1 MDTAKQMQMAFMMEE
16 GGLTDDGTNMD
27 PVSGNEV
34 PPGSMAEE
42 VRDDIPAQ
50 LSEGEYVVPADVVR
64 FYGVKFFE
72 DLRSEAKRG
81 LMDME
86 ENGRIGG
93 EPVAQTIDN
102 QTGGEL
108 TPEELAALEQITG
121 MAVGGMVQPTQS
133 TNPYLQQQQMYQ
145 NPAPV
150 AMGNTGQY
158 NKGGQVL
165 YASNGPDISAGTAA
179 ESQTDPY
186 QAQFGT
192 QQASMFS
199 PGYLIDQTLST
210 PQNPVRTITMYGP
223 NGEVEILTLPA
234 QQTRY
239 EELLELGYSETQV
252 QTTTETAVG
261 RDEGNDQSSKTKTG
275 PEPIDVSKIKS
286 EDLAKTAKS
295 LGAMTTIATAVA
307 STVGV
312 PITAL
317 VNAGM
322 VAQYNDIIDR
332 MKSEGIDTEGMEK
345 KGSIFGGESSL
356 YENLKDTGGNVDK
369 DGNVIGDG
377 KVGFGD
383 TWLGD
388 LLGFDGKAGVQGD
401 NLRDSFGGSRRTGGG
416 SDDDG
421 GTPVV
426 TPSSNGNNNNDE
438 PFSGEPTG
446 PSTAQQAQASVEA
459 EVGLDAFG
467 GSGSVSPT
475 GDDEGYGTP
484 FNQGGMV
491 KRRNNKKKK

>member
-1 MDTAKQMQMAFMMEE
+1 MDTAKQMQMAFMEE
-16 GGLTDDGTNMD
+16 GGLTDDGTTMD

-72 DLRSEAKRG
+72 DLRMEAKRG

-86 ENGRIGG
+86 ANGRIGG

-108 TPEELAALEQITG
+108 TPEELAALEQIQG

-150 AMGNTGQY
+150 AMGNTGY
-158 NKGGQVL
+158 AEGGQVL
-165 YASNGPDISAGTAA
+165 YANTGPDVSAGTAA
-179 ESQTDPY
+179 EPQIDPY

-239 EELLELGYSETQV
+239 EELLELGYSETQT
-252 QTTTETAVG
+252 QTTTETTVG
-261 RDEGNDQSSKTKTG
+261 RDDENDQPPKTKTT
-275 PEPIDVSKIKS
+275 PEPLDVSKIKT
-286 EDLAKTAKS
+286 EDLAKTAKG
-295 LGAMTTIATAVA
+295 LGAMSTIATALA
-307 STVGV
+307 ST
-312 PITAL
+312 
-317 VNAGM
+317 AGLPVAAFINTKT
-322 VAQYNDIIDR
+322 VAQYNDIVDR
-332 MKSEGIDTEGMEK
+332 MNAEGVNDEGLEK
-345 KGSIFGGESSL
+345 KGSIFGGESSIF
-356 YENLKDTGGNVDK
+356 ENLADTNK
-369 DGNVIGDG
+369 DGNVN
-377 KVGFGD
+377 FGD

-401 NLRDSFGGSRRTGGG
+401 NLRDSFGGSRRTGG
-416 SDDDG
+416 DDDG
-421 GTPVV
+421 GPSTPV
-426 TPSSNGNNNNDE
+426 PSSKEKDTPPAVDTRITDTSSAQGVAE
-438 PFSGEPTG
+438 ASGMV
-446 PSTAQQAQASVEA
+446 SSSSVPEGFA
-459 EVGLDAFG
+459 EDSEFG
-467 GSGSVSPT
+467 AL
-475 GDDEGYGTP
+475 
-484 FNQGGMV
+484 NQGGMV
-491 KRRNNKKKK
+491 KRRKNKKKK

>member
-16 GGLTDDGTNMD
+16 GGLTDDGTSMD

-86 ENGRIGG
+86 ANGRIGG

-108 TPEELAALEQITG
+108 TPEELAALEQIQG

-165 YASNGPDISAGTAA
+165 YAQEGVDVSTTAA
-179 ESQTDPY
+179 SEDANIDPY

-199 PGYLIDQTLST
+199 PGYLIDQTLGTTAS
-210 PQNPVRTITMYGP
+210 PVRTVIMYGP
-223 NGEVEILTLPA
+223 AGEVETITLPA

-239 EELLELGYSETQV
+239 EELLELGYSETQT

-261 RDEGNDQSSKTKTG
+261 RDDGNDQPPKTKTT
-275 PEPIDVSKIKS
+275 PEPLDVSKIKT
-286 EDLAKTAKS
+286 EDLAKTAKGLS
-295 LGAMTTIATAVA
+295 TMSTIATALATTAGLPVA
-307 STVGV
+307 AFINTK
-312 PITAL
+312 T
-317 VNAGM
+317 
-322 VAQYNDIIDR
+322 VAQYNDIVDR
-332 MKSEGIDTEGMEK
+332 MNTEGVNDEGLEK

-356 YENLKDTGGNVDK
+356 YENLSDTSG
-369 DGNVIGDG
+369 DGNVN
-377 KVGFGD
+377 FGD

-388 LLGFDGKAGVQGD
+388 LLGFDGEAGIGEG
-401 NLRDSFGGSRRTGGG
+401 NPGLRDSFGGARRTGG
-416 SDDDG
+416 SDDNDS
-421 GTPVV
+421 TPTT
-426 TPSSNGNNNNDE
+426 TPSS
-438 PFSGEPTG
+438 
-446 PSTAQQAQASVEA
+446 
-459 EVGLDAFG
+459 
-467 GSGSVSPT
+467 SGSSSDASPT
-475 GDDEGYGTP
+475 PSVTVGTNRGGRGSENPMTATGTGLYNDDLVGDEDE
-484 FNQGGMV
+484 
-491 KRRNNKKKK
+491 

>member
-1 MDTAKQMQMAFMMEE
+1 MDTAKQMQMAFMEE

-72 DLRSEAKRG
+72 DLRMEAKRG

-261 RDEGNDQSSKTKTG
+261 RDDGNDQPKTKTT
-275 PEPIDVSKIKS
+275 PKELDVNSIKS
-286 EDLAKTAKS
+286 EDLAKTAKGLS
-295 LGAMTTIATAVA
+295 AMTNIATAIA
-307 STVGV
+307 ST
-312 PITAL
+312 
-317 VNAGM
+317 AGLPVAAFINTKM
-322 VAQYNDIIDR
+322 VAQYNDIVNR
-332 MKSEGIDTEGMEK
+332 MDEEGINTEGLK
-345 KGSIFGGESSL
+345 TKGSIFGGESGL
-356 YENLKDTGGNVDK
+356 YENLADTSG
-369 DGNVIGDG
+369 DGNVN
-377 KVGFGD
+377 FGD

>member
-72 DLRSEAKRG
+72 DLRMEAKRG

-86 ENGRIGG
+86 ANGRIGG

-150 AMGNTGQY
+150 AMGNAGQY

-165 YASNGPDISAGTAA
+165 YASNGPDVSAGTAA
-179 ESQTDPY
+179 SENANIDPY
-186 QAQFGT
+186 APQFSTTSGG
-192 QQASMFS
+192 SMFA
-199 PGYLIDQTLST
+199 PGFLIDQQLGTTAPST
-210 PQNPVRTITMYGP
+210 RTVIMYGP
-223 NGEVEILTLPA
+223 DGEVETLILPA
-234 QQTRY
+234 QQARY
-239 EELLELGYSETQV
+239 EELVQMGYSETPV
-252 QTTTETAVG
+252 QTTTETTVRQDDDDG
-261 RDEGNDQSSKTKTG
+261 GPSVKPTTKPPLKINEIPKDEL
-275 PEPIDVSKIKS
+275 E
-286 EDLAKTAKS
+286 KTAKG
-295 LGAMTTIATAVA
+295 LGLMTNIATALASSAGLPVA
-307 STVGV
+307 AF
-312 PITAL
+312 I
-317 VNAGM
+317 NAGA
-322 VAQYNDIIDR
+322 VSQYNDIIDR
-332 MKSEGIDTEGMEK
+332 MDSEGIKHDLEK

-356 YENLKDTGGNVDK
+356 YENLADTSG
-369 DGNVIGDG
+369 DGNVN
-377 KVGFGD
+377 FGD

-388 LLGFDGKAGVQGD
+388 FLGFDGEAGIAEG
-401 NLRDSFGGSRRTGGG
+401 NPGLRESFSGARRTGGG
-416 SDDDG
+416 DDDKPSFAG
-421 GTPVV
+421 EDNKNDDTPTP
-426 TPSSNGNNNNDE
+426 TPSSSNNTSSN
-438 PFSGEPTG
+438 SS
-446 PSTAQQAQASVEA
+446 PSVQAAAQSYSDLAAA
-459 EVGLDAFG
+459 EDNEYGLL
-467 GSGSVSPT
+467 
-475 GDDEGYGTP
+475 
-484 FNQGGMV
+484 NKGGMV
-491 KRRNNKKKK
+491 KRRKNKKKNK

>member
-1 MDTAKQMQMAFMMEE
+1 MDTAKQMQMAFMEE
-16 GGLTDDGTNMD
+16 GGLTDDGANMD

-86 ENGRIGG
+86 ANGRIGG

-165 YASNGPDISAGTAA
+165 YASNGPDVSAGTAA
-179 ESQTDPY
+179 SENANIDPY
-186 QAQFGT
+186 APQFSTTSGG
-192 QQASMFS
+192 SMFA
-199 PGYLIDQTLST
+199 PGFLIDQQLGTTAPST
-210 PQNPVRTITMYGP
+210 RTVIMYGP
-223 NGEVEILTLPA
+223 NGEVETLILPA
-234 QQTRY
+234 QQARY
-239 EELLELGYSETQV
+239 EELVQMGYSETPV
-252 QTTTETAVG
+252 QTTTETTVRQDDDDG
-261 RDEGNDQSSKTKTG
+261 GPSVKPTTKPPLKIDEIPKD
-275 PEPIDVSKIKS
+275 EL
-286 EDLAKTAKS
+286 EKTAKG
-295 LGAMTTIATAVA
+295 LGLMTNIATALASSAGLPVA
-307 STVGV
+307 AF
-312 PITAL
+312 I
-317 VNAGM
+317 NAGA
-322 VAQYNDIIDR
+322 VSQYNDIIDR
-332 MKSEGIDTEGMEK
+332 MDSEGIKHDLEK
-345 KGSIFGGESSL
+345 KGSIFGGESGL
-356 YENLKDTGGNVDK
+356 YENLKDTGGKLDK

-388 LLGFDGKAGVQGD
+388 LLGFDGEAGVQGD
-401 NLRDSFGGSRRTGGG
+401 NLRDSFSGSRRTGGG
-416 SDDDG
+416 DDDK
-421 GTPVV
+421 
-426 TPSSNGNNNNDE
+426 PSFAGEDNNNT
-438 PFSGEPTG
+438 STG
-446 PSTAQQAQASVEA
+446 ATATQVTSATQTSQQANANTDYTPGNDQFDNQVEY
-459 EVGLDAFG
+459 DADF
-467 GSGSVSPT
+467 
-475 GDDEGYGTP
+475 Y
-484 FNQGGMV
+484 NQGGMV
-491 KRRNNKKKK
+491 KRRKNKKKNK

>member
-1 MDTAKQMQMAFMMEE
+1 MDTAKQMQMAFMEE
-16 GGLTDDGTNMD
+16 GGLTDDGTTMD

-72 DLRSEAKRG
+72 DLRMEAKRG

-86 ENGRIGG
+86 ANGRIGG

-108 TPEELAALEQITG
+108 TPEELAALEQIQG

-150 AMGNTGQY
+150 AMGNTGY
-158 NKGGQVL
+158 AEGGQVL
-165 YASNGPDISAGTAA
+165 YANTGPDVSAGTAA
-179 ESQTDPY
+179 EPQIDPY

-239 EELLELGYSETQV
+239 EELLELGYSETQT
-252 QTTTETAVG
+252 QTTTETTVG
-261 RDEGNDQSSKTKTG
+261 RDDENDQPPKTKTT
-275 PEPIDVSKIKS
+275 PEPLDVSKIKT

-332 MKSEGIDTEGMEK
+332 MESEGIDTEGMTK
-345 KGSIFGGESSL
+345 KGSIFGGESGL
-356 YENLKDTGGNVDK
+356 YENLKDTGGTLDK

-401 NLRDSFGGSRRTGGG
+401 NLRESFGGSRRTGG
-416 SDDDG
+416 DDDG

-426 TPSSNGNNNNDE
+426 TPSSNDNNNNA
-438 PFSGEPTG
+438 STG
-446 PSTAQQAQASVEA
+446 ATSAQVASATQTSQEANAGTDYTPGNDQFDNQVEY
-459 EVGLDAFG
+459 DADF
-467 GSGSVSPT
+467 
-475 GDDEGYGTP
+475 Y
-484 FNQGGMV
+484 NQGGMV
-491 KRRNNKKKK
+491 KRRKNKKKK